1 MLRNG
6 SGKPPGLIDNALRD
20 PGDGKLPGSV
30 TLEPFRAG
38 WRLRGLFLLLLVW
51 VGYRGL
57 VPSFQVAAGDFANYH
72 TSAQILLSNQSLERA
87 YWDFSWFQKQIDLSG
102 VQSQMGGFI
111 PHPPPTALLLIPLAG
126 FDPVTAKSIWTA
138 VNLLLAIGSALLLTR
153 ISGLPLLLTGI
164 LLLSTG
170 GALIN
175 NLLFGQVYLFVL
187 FSILLGSYFE
197 QKQRP
202 FLSGICFG
210 SLAGV
215 KLLGVAWLLYYAWK
229 GRNRVVLGGVVAL
242 GVVTLAVAWLDGFQ
256 IFITFFT
263 EVFPRLLA
271 SEIQDPFSTR
281 WQSWNSL
288 FRRLFLYEQTLNP
301 TPAFDSPLL
310 FFAAKNLV
318 FWLLSGLSIVVI
330 VTGRDS
336 SKEHNELLRLGWIPL
351 CLLLLSPGGATYHV
365 LLLTIS
371 AVFFTRIL
379 LDSRRPREAII
390 LWLLLLCINLSHHLW
405 LEPLVGGWST
415 ILVYSRLGFLLL
427 YFILCLTL
435 LADVQWR
442 SVKIRWILLTMAI
455 ASVSGIWQFHQYQ
468 NRVDDAAVWLMPR
481 GTEFDRHLGL
491 LLDSPNSGSAQMVFS
506 YGELFR
512 DRYSVYSTDGIRWTP
527 PSNGN
532 FYDPDLY
539 QDDRSLLI
547 GTVTSQRQ
555 EVLLSPSRG
564 SKPEFVAVGSNPSW
578 APDGR
583 SFAFLNR
590 SRAYLCTLPDR
601 AIEPL
606 PVGGNLFDI
615 EYSPGGDE
623 LVYCSRDSTG
633 FRLARFSL
641 TARREEALLHS
652 RERIQGPSWSPDG
665 SHVLF
670 SWTKNSNADIWA
682 LNPGSGELTRLTRHP
697 GNDEN
702 PVWDSKSN
710 RIVFVSDRGRGLQ
723 FGTLYSLPIPHSLEK

>member
-1 MLRNG
+1 MCTVSSSKTAGMLHNDSR
-6 SGKPPGLIDNALRD
+6 KAPGVTSSMRHSND
-20 PGDGKLPGSV
+20 PSSPRRIIR
-30 TLEPFRAG
+30 EPFQEG
-38 WRLRGLFLLLLVW
+38 WPVLLVLLLLLVW
-51 VGYRGL
+51 VVYRGVL
-57 VPSFQVAAGDFANYH
+57 PAFQRPAGDFANYH
-72 TSAQILLSNQSLERA
+72 TSARILLSNQSLERA
-87 YWDFSWFQKQIDLSG
+87 YWDFTWFQKQIDLSG
-102 VQSQMGGFI
+102 VQNQMGGFI
-111 PHPPPTALLLIPLAG
+111 PHPPPTALVMIPLAG
-126 FDPVTAKSIWTA
+126 IDPVSAKSIWTA

-153 ISGLPLLLTGI
+153 ISRLPLVLTGI

-175 NLLFGQVYLFVL
+175 NLLFGQVYLLVL

-215 KLLGVAWLLYYAWK
+215 KFLGVAWLLYYAWK
-229 GRNRVVLGGVVAL
+229 GRNRVVLGGVGAL
-242 GVVTLAVAWLDGFQ
+242 AALTLAVVWLDGFQ
-256 IFITFFT
+256 VFITYFK

-271 SEIQDPFSTR
+271 SELQDPYSTR

-288 FRRLFLYEQTLNP
+288 FRRLFLHEQTLNP
-301 TPAFDSPLL
+301 TPVFDSPLL

-318 FWLLSGLSIVVI
+318 FWLILGLSIVVI
-330 VTGRDS
+330 VKGRSS

-351 CLLLLSPGGATYHV
+351 SLLLLSPGGATYHV

-379 LDSRRPREAII
+379 LDSHRLRKAII
-390 LWLLLLCINLSHHLW
+390 LWVLLLCVNLSHHLW

-415 ILVYSRLGFLLL
+415 ILVYSRLGLLPLYFLL
-427 YFILCLTL
+427 CLVL

-442 SVKIRWILLTMAI
+442 SVKTRWILLTMAI
-455 ASVSGIWQFHQYQ
+455 ASGSGIWQFHQYQ
-468 NRVDDAAVWLMPR
+468 NRADDAAVWLTPR

-491 LLDSPNSGSAQMVFS
+491 LLDSPDSGSAEMVFS
-506 YGELFR
+506 YGEVFR
-512 DRYSVYSTDGIRWTP
+512 NSYSIYSLDGRRWTP

-539 QDDRSLLI
+539 QDDNSLLV
-547 GTVTSQRQ
+547 GTVRSQRQ

-564 SKPEFVAVGSNPSW
+564 SKPEFVVVGSNPSW

-583 SFAFLNR
+583 SFAFLQQ

-606 PVGGNLFDI
+606 PVGTNAFDI
-615 EYSPGGDE
+615 QYSP
-623 LVYCSRDSTG
+623 
-633 FRLARFSL
+633 A
-641 TARREEALLHS
+641 
-652 RERIQGPSWSPDG
+652 
-665 SHVLF
+665 
-670 SWTKNSNADIWA
+670 
-682 LNPGSGELTRLTRHP
+682 GE
-697 GNDEN
+697 
-702 PVWDSKSN
+702 
-710 RIVFVSDRGRGLQ
+710 
-723 FGTLYSLPIPHSLEK
+723 